1 MSDDDP
7 DLLHLVGDTEAAR
20 AFVARE
26 NARAQGAL
34 EDDGFQR
41 DVAMLRRLLEDPTA
55 LPSVARRGA
64 WLYSFLRTAEHP
76 RGLWR
81 RLPATEKPIPEADWR
96 PVFDVGAFCAA
107 DGRDWAWRGAVTAAF
122 EPSRVL
128 LMLSLD
134 GSDRWRLK
142 EFDCDAGAPVE
153 GGFDVGPQK
162 GAAAWLDR
170 DTLLVS
176 SAEGEDAT
184 RIGRPRVV
192 RRLRRGGALAE
203 APVVFEASHED
214 VSAIGW
220 ARGAGTDDP
229 RTFLRRIREIGK
241 SELVLRRAD
250 GSERRL
256 HAPPDTWPFAGR
268 THYGFVTRLEGGF
281 PSGALVIAPLEGGE
295 PRVVFTPSERRV
307 VDEGWPLFAGDWALW
322 EVQDHLRPELW
333 ALDLRD
339 PAADPARLALP
350 GEAEAIWV
358 GLLDAEEEL
367 SDGTLQIGTEGLV
380 RPPTTHLF
388 DFHDGPPGVRFEP
401 FLAEPA
407 AFDADG
413 VEVRMLEAVSEDGT
427 RVPYRIILPRDA
439 AADPPVVLYG
449 YGGFGHAL
457 APFYRRLWG
466 ATWIAQGGGYAIAHI
481 RGGSEFGPA
490 WHEAAKGADRPR
502 AFEDFVAVARDVA
515 ARGIT
520 RPSRIG
526 AHGGSNGGLLTGVML
541 TRHPDDFGAI
551 WSDVPVLD
559 MLRFADFPA
568 GRAWIDEY
576 GDPAR
581 AEDAAWLRAYSPFHQ
596 VGSGP
601 HPPALITT
609 AAHDD
614 RVDPSHARR
623 MAARLLE
630 AGHDVLF
637 HEADAGGHGGG
648 GATDQQARAL
658 ARGIAFMRKTLGGA
672 GRGSDWRP
680 SFDDANGAV
689 QPLRGPRAPDEPETA
704 REAPQRSRPG
714 RNRRP

>member
-1 MSDDDP
+1 MSDATDP
-7 DLLHLVGDTEAAR
+7 DLLRLLGDGDAAR

-26 NARAQGAL
+26 GARAAATL
-34 EDDGFQR
+34 EDDGFER
-41 DVAMLRRLLEDPTA
+41 DVRTLRRRLEDPAA
-55 LPSVARRGA
+55 LPAVSRRGA
-64 WLYSFLRTAEHP
+64 WLYSFLRTAERP

-81 RLPATEKPIPEADWR
+81 RLPATEKPTPDADWR

-122 EPSRVL
+122 DPSRVL

-134 GSDRWRLK
+134 GSDRWRHV
-142 EFDCDAGAPVE
+142 EFDCEAGAVVE
-153 GGFDVGPQK
+153 GGFDVGAQK
-162 GAAAWLDR
+162 GGGAWLDR

-192 RRLRRGGALAE
+192 RRLARGGTLSE
-203 APVVFEASHED
+203 APVVFEASHDD

-220 ARGAGTDDP
+220 VRGAGTDDP
-229 RTFLRRIREIGK
+229 RIFLRRIREIGH
-241 SELVLRRAD
+241 SELVMRRAD

-256 HAPPDTWPFAGR
+256 HAPPDTWPFPGR

-281 PSGALVIAPLEGGE
+281 PSGALVIAPLGGGE
-295 PRVVFTPSERRV
+295 PRVIFAPSERRV

-339 PAADPARLALP
+339 PAAEPVRLPLP
-350 GEAEAIWV
+350 GEAEAIRV

-388 DFHDGPPGVRFEP
+388 HLHDGAGGVRFET

-427 RVPYRIILPRDA
+427 RVPYRIVLPRGA
-439 AADPPVVLYG
+439 EPDPPVVLHG
-449 YGGFGHAL
+449 YGGFNVAR
-457 APFYRRLWG
+457 APTYRPLWG
-466 ATWIAQGGGYAIAHI
+466 AAWIAQGGGYALAHI
-481 RGGSEFGPA
+481 RGGGEFGPA
-490 WHEAAKGADRPR
+490 WHEAARRENRPR
-502 AFEDFVAVARDVA
+502 AFEDFVAVARDIA

-520 RPSRIG
+520 RASRIG

-541 TRHPDDFGAI
+541 TRYPGDFGAI

-576 GDPAR
+576 GDPER

-596 VGSGP
+596 VGPGP
-601 HPPALITT
+601 YPPALITT

-623 MAARLLE
+623 MAARLLG

-648 GATDQQARAL
+648 GATDQQARHL
-658 ARGIAFMRKTLGGA
+658 ARGLSFMRRALGGT
-672 GRGSDWRP
+672 
-680 SFDDANGAV
+680 
-689 QPLRGPRAPDEPETA
+689 GPQE
-704 REAPQRSRPG
+704 
-714 RNRRP
+714 